1 MNYLQVLRI
10 AYKALGKNKMRTALT
25 MLGIIIGVG
34 AVIAMVS
41 IGQGA
46 NAMIKAQIASLGDNL
61 LTIFPG
67 SFTQGGVHGGAG
79 SRTSLTEDDAIAIK
93 NRCPAVARL
102 SPVTRAEAQVVAG
115 DQNWPTHIEGYNTDF
130 LEIRKWPL
138 SSGTFFTETDVRGA
152 TKVCVLGKTV
162 ADQLFPGQDPTGQT
176 IRIKKLP
183 FTVLG
188 VLSTKGQN
196 PMGRDQDDIIIAPYT
211 TVQKKL
217 AGITYIQSII
227 ASAVDRT
234 QIDIAIDQITQVLR
248 ERHRITRPEDDDFT
262 VRSQTDIAT
271 AAQST
276 SKIMTILLGA
286 IASVSLLVG
295 GIGIMNIMLVSV
307 TERTREIGIRMAV
320 GAKPKHIL
328 IQFLIEASTLSTVGG
343 IVGITL
349 GFLSSSLI
357 SVFLKWPTLISLQAV
372 VLAFFFSFAVGVFF
386 GFYPARKASF
396 LDPIEALRYE

>member
-10 AYKALGKNKMRTALT
+10 AYKALGKNKMRSALT

-46 NAMIKAQIASLGDNL
+46 NSMIKAQIASLGDNL
-61 LTIFPG
+61 LTVFPG
-67 SFTQGGVHGGAG
+67 SFNQAGVRGGAG

-93 NRCPAVARL
+93 NRCPAIARL
-102 SPVTRAEAQVVAG
+102 SPECRSGAQVVAG
-115 DQNWPTHIEGYNTDF
+115 NQNWSTGVEGYNTDF
-130 LEIRKWPL
+130 LEIRKWPMA
-138 SSGTFFTETDVRGA
+138 SGTFFTEGDVRGA
-152 TKVCVLGKTV
+152 TKVCILGKTV
-162 ADQLFPGQDPTGQT
+162 ADQLFPNQDPAGQI

-183 FTVLG
+183 FKVLG
-188 VLSTKGQN
+188 VLTTKGQN
-196 PMGRDQDDIIIAPYT
+196 SFGRDQDDIIIAPYT

-217 AGITYIQSII
+217 SGITYIQSIL

-234 QIDIAIDQITQVLR
+234 QIDAATDQITQVLR
-248 ERHRITRPEDDDFT
+248 ERHKITRPEDDDFT
-262 VRSQTDIAT
+262 VRSQVDIAT

-276 SKIMTILLGA
+276 SKIMTLLLA
-286 IASVSLLVG
+286 AVASVSLIVG

-328 IQFLIEASTLSTVGG
+328 IQFLIEALTLSTVGG
-343 IVGITL
+343 IIGITL
-349 GFLSSSLI
+349 GFLSSKLV
-357 SVFLKWPTLISLQAV
+357 SVFLHWPTLISPPAV
-372 VLAFFFSFAVGVFF
+372 ALAFFFSFVVGVFF
-386 GFYPARKASF
+386 GFYPARKASY
-396 LDPIEALRYE
+396 LDPIESLRYE

>member
-10 AYKALGKNKMRTALT
+10 AFKALGKNKMRTALT

-46 NAMIKAQIASLGDNL
+46 NAMIKAEIASLGDNL
-61 LTIFPG
+61 IMIFPG
-67 SFTQGGVHGGAG
+67 SFSQGGVRSGAG
-79 SRTSLTEDDAIAIK
+79 GRTSLTADDAIAIE

-102 SPVTRAEAQVVAG
+102 SPETRSGAQVVAG
-115 DQNWPTHIEGYNTDF
+115 NQNWATSVEGYDTDF

-138 SSGTFFTETDVRGA
+138 SSGNFFTETDVRGA

-162 ADQLFPGQDPTGQT
+162 ADQLFPDQDPIGQI

-188 VLSTKGQN
+188 VLSAKGQN

-234 QIDIAIDQITQVLR
+234 QIDAAIDQITQVLR
-248 ERHRITRPEDDDFT
+248 ERHKITRPEDDDFT

-328 IQFLIEASTLSTVGG
+328 IQFLIEALTLSIVGG
-343 IVGITL
+343 IIGITL
-349 GFLSSSLI
+349 GFLSSKMVST
-357 SVFLKWPTLISLQAV
+357 FLHWPTLISPQAV
-372 VLAFFFSFAVGVFF
+372 ALAFFFSFFVGVFF

-396 LDPIEALRYE
+396 LDPIESLRYE